1 MHLKFVLGVVSL
13 GILGGFCFAEGLTRV
28 TIVAPYRAELILNDK
43 PAGVVQLPLNR
54 DYELLGVIEGRFLL
68 QQGAMRFI
76 VDPLATDYGER
87 PLLRRLGWTDPQ
99 DQPSTIPTSEVII
112 YQPEP
117 SPLVIRQEARKQAEM
132 DAQELQRPLRQL
144 RQDKYSDRYF
154 YREGGFFISG
164 GLPYYYTPYAL
175 GGLTSRRCEPE
186 PSAQIRI
193 VIRP

>member
-1 MHLKFVLGVVSL
+1 MHLKFVLGAVSL

-68 QQGAMRFI
+68 QEGAMRFI

-87 PLLRRLGWTDPQ
+87 PLLRRLGWADPQ
-99 DQPSTIPTSEVII
+99 DHPPMMPTSEVII

-117 SPLVIRQEARKQAEM
+117 SPLVIRQEARKQAEIEAHEM
-132 DAQELQRPLRQL
+132 QRPLRPL
-144 RQDKYSDRYF
+144 RQDKYADRYF

-164 GLPYYYTPYAL
+164 GLPYSYTPYAQKRL
-175 GGLTSRRCEPE
+175 NPHRCAPE
-186 PSAQIRI
+186 PYTQFRV